1 MWKRELIAVM
11 HQNVCRREILIPA
24 MDKLNEIEQEA
35 LARLIKEIESSSRR
49 EGERSI
55 YRNHG
60 KFMGRM

>member
-11 HQNVCRREILIPA
+11 HQNACRREILIPA

-55 YRNHG
+55 YKNPG
-60 KFMGRM
+60 KFIGRM